1 MAKILKQWNLWNW
14 RGMILGLAQAL
25 IIAMSIWVVASYK
38 AIAQGARDGRQS
50 LKKVEQVDQ
59 KVDSV
64 AKVQQG
70 CKREQDIINIGII
83 KDVEWIKQSLIR
95 IENKLD

>member
-1 MAKILKQWNLWNW
+1 MAKLIKSLDLWNW
-14 RGMILGLAQAL
+14 RGLLLGIAQAL
-25 IIAMSIWVVASYK
+25 IITLCIYAVTSYK

-50 LKKVEQVDQ
+50 LKKVEKVEQ

-64 AKVQQG
+64 ILVQQV
-70 CKREQDIINIGII
+70 CERKQDVINIGII
-83 KDVEWIKQSLIR
+83 KDVDWIKQSLIR